1 MSKNV
6 IIIGAAGRDFHNF
19 NMLFR
24 GNSDYKV
31 VAFTANQIPYI
42 SDRLYPKELAGTL
55 YPKGIKIYDESKL
68 SALIKKYKVDI
79 CIQAYSDLPDV
90 AVMHKASITNAC
102 GADFWL
108 VSPEHVYLK
117 SKKPVIAVCA
127 VRTGCGKSQTSRYI
141 SNLVREAGLRV
152 VAIRHPMPYGILNE
166 QRVERFVT
174 LKDLDKYKTTIEERE
189 DYEPHIRNGVVVYAG
204 VDYADILKEA
214 EKEADIIIW
223 DGGNNDAS
231 FIKPDLLI
239 TVADPLRSGDELTYY
254 PGETVAR
261 LADVLLINKVN
272 SATKEEVNT
281 VVNDLR
287 SINTRAKIMYSKSIV
302 SPDNPRIIKGKKV
315 LVIEDGPSI
324 THGGMRIGAGTVAAK
339 EYGASEII
347 SAKKYAV
354 GEIKAVFNKYPKLNR
369 ELPAMGYSQKEIRDL
384 EATVNQADCDVVIS
398 ATPTNLRRI
407 ININK
412 PIVQVSYEL
421 KPVGGAFDKLIS
433 DFIKDI
439 KKA

>member
-1 MSKNV
+1 
-6 IIIGAAGRDFHNF
+6 
-19 NMLFR
+19 MLFR
-24 GNSDYKV
+24 DNRDYEV
-31 VAFTANQIPYI
+31 VAFTAAQIPYI
-42 SDRLYPKELAGTL
+42 SNRMYPKELAGTL
-55 YPKGIKIYDESKL
+55 YPSGIRIYNESML
-68 SALIKKYKVDI
+68 PSLIKKYKVDI

-90 AVMHKASITNAC
+90 EVMHKASIANTY

-108 VSPEHVYLK
+108 VAPEHVYLK
-117 SKKPVIAVCA
+117 SSKPVIAVCA

-141 SNLVREAGLRV
+141 ANLIREAGLRAV
-152 VAIRHPMPYGILNE
+152 VIRHPMPYGILNE

-189 DYEPHIRNGVVVYAG
+189 DYEPHIRNGVTVFAG
-204 VDYADILKEA
+204 VDYADILKAA

-261 LADVLLINKVN
+261 MADVLLINKIN
-272 SATKEEVNT
+272 SATKEEIAM
-281 VVNDLR
+281 VVDDLKL
-287 SINTRAKIMYSKSIV
+287 INKRAKIVYAKSIV
-302 SPDNPRIIKGKKV
+302 KPDNPRIIKGKKV

-324 THGGMRIGAGTVAAK
+324 THGGMRIGAGTVAARV
-339 EYGASEII
+339 YGASEIV
-347 SAKKYAV
+347 SAKEYAI
-354 GEIKAVFNKYPKLNR
+354 GAIKEVFKKYPKLNK

-384 EATVNQADCDVVIS
+384 EATVNRAECNVVIS
-398 ATPTNLRRI
+398 ATPTNLRHV

-421 KPVGGAFDKLIS
+421 EPVGTALDKTIS
-433 DFIKDI
+433 EFIRKT
-439 KKA
+439 KAKRAKA